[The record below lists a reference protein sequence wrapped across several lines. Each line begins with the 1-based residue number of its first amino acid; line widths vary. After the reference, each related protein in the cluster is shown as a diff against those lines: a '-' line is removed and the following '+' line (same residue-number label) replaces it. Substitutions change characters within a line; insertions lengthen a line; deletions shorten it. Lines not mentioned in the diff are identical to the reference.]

1 MTDKIRVLVVDD
13 EPLARSGLTALCERD
28 EDLAVVGECADGRE
42 AVDAIRRLQP
52 DLLLL
57 DIQMPELDGFEVLR
71 AIGPEQMPQVV
82 FVTAF
87 DEFAV
92 RAFEVHALDY
102 LLKPFD
108 DERFFV
114 AIERAK
120 RALWEP
126 ALGELSRRLIGL
138 LEAVS
143 DGSPVAAAAH
153 RAESQYLT
161 RIAVKDLG
169 RVYFIRAD
177 EIIWIQAANYYAK
190 LHVGGR
196 VHLLRESMSSLE
208 SRLDPFR
215 FVRVSRSAI
224 VNLDR
229 VREVQPFSRG
239 SQLIILD
246 DGARV
251 KLSRSRKENLEQVL
265 GGSL

>member
-13 EPLARSGLTALCERD
+13 EPLARSGLSALCERD
-28 EDLAVVGECADGRE
+28 SDLEVVGECSDGRA
-42 AVDAIRRLQP
+42 AVTAIRRLEP

-57 DIQMPELDGFEVLR
+57 DVQMPEMDGFEVLR
-71 AIGPEQMPQVV
+71 TVGADRMPQVV

-92 RAFEVHALDY
+92 QAFDVHALDY

-120 RALWEP
+120 QALREP
-126 ALGELSRRLIGL
+126 TLGQLSRRLIGL
-138 LEAVS
+138 LESNSERTA
-143 DGSPVAAAAH
+143 G
-153 RAESQYLT
+153 QYLT
-161 RIAVKDLG
+161 RLAVKDVG

-177 EIIWIQAANYYAK
+177 EIVWIQAANYYAK

-208 SRLDPFR
+208 SRLDPAKFI
-215 FVRVSRSAI
+215 RVSRSAI

-239 SQLIILD
+239 SHIIILD

-251 KLSRSRKENLEQVL
+251 KLSHSRKEKLEKVL
-265 GGSL
+265 GQSF

>member
-28 EDLAVVGECADGRE
+28 GDLEVVGECSDGRSAVE
-42 AVDAIRRLQP
+42 AIQRLEP

-57 DIQMPELDGFEVLR
+57 DIQMPEMDGFEVLR
-71 AIGPEQMPQVV
+71 AIGAERMPQVV

-92 RAFEVHALDY
+92 QAFEVHALDY

-114 AIERAK
+114 AIDRAK
-120 RALWEP
+120 AALREP
-126 ALGELSRRLIGL
+126 SLGELSQRLIGL
-138 LEAVS
+138 LES
-143 DGSPVAAAAH
+143 TSEH
-153 RAESQYLT
+153 TSSRYLA

-177 EIIWIQAANYYAK
+177 EIVWIQAANYYAK

-196 VHLLRESMSSLE
+196 VHLLRESMTSLE
-208 SRLDPFR
+208 SRLDPSR

-239 SQLIILD
+239 SQVIILD

-251 KLSRSRKENLEQVL
+251 KLSRSRKENLERVL
-265 GGSL
+265 GQSL